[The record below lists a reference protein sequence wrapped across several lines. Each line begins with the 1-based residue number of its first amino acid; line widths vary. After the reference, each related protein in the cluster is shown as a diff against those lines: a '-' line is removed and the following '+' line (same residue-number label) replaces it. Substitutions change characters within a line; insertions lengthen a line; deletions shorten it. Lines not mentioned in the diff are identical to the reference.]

1 MKRILFIAP
10 SSYPVNG
17 AEAIVNIKLLR
28 ALSECGEFAIDLV
41 SKTHKWQNYPTNE
54 SLEDLR
60 IKLESYTT
68 ISVDNKMSLRVVW
81 EHLLAFL
88 FFGVTF
94 KGAHWAYKA
103 LGTVKSLVKGKK
115 YDYII
120 TKDSPSILLGLYL
133 KKKYNVKWVATWND
147 PYPMNMYPFPY
158 GSGNQ
163 NKRGIIDR
171 KLIRIMK
178 KYPDIHI
185 FPSDR
190 LKNYMNF
197 YLKLPESKLH
207 VIPHVVFRN
216 KFIEPNYSQTT
227 LKLIHSG
234 NLCSPRN
241 PATFINA
248 FSRFIK
254 EHPSAKIE
262 FHILGVLDKNV
273 TFMVENEGLSKYIK
287 ILPPV
292 SYSESLALLR
302 NYQIAVIIEANCA
315 EGVFM
320 PTKVSDFMENKIRI
334 FSVSPSCGVLNDLYS
349 SSHIPYFA
357 PVENTSAIYEQ
368 ICKAYGDF
376 VAGKFSRCIEYSNP
390 DFYQDNIVDIY
401 KSF

>member
-1 MKRILFIAP
+1 
-10 SSYPVNG
+10 
-17 AEAIVNIKLLR
+17 
-28 ALSECGEFAIDLV
+28 
-41 SKTHKWQNYPTNE
+41 
-54 SLEDLR
+54 
-60 IKLESYTT
+60 
-68 ISVDNKMSLRVVW
+68 
-81 EHLLAFL
+81 
-88 FFGVTF
+88 
-94 KGAHWAYKA
+94 
-103 LGTVKSLVKGKK
+103 
-115 YDYII
+115 
-120 TKDSPSILLGLYL
+120 
-133 KKKYNVKWVATWND
+133 
-147 PYPMNMYPFPY
+147 
-158 GSGNQ
+158 
-163 NKRGIIDR
+163 
-171 KLIRIMK
+171 
-178 KYPDIHI
+178 
-185 FPSDR
+185 
-190 LKNYMNF
+190 
-197 YLKLPESKLH
+197 
-207 VIPHVVFRN
+207 
-216 KFIEPNYSQTT
+216 
-227 LKLIHSG
+227 
-234 NLCSPRN
+234 LCSPRN

-334 FSVSPSCGVLNDLYS
+334 FSVSPSCGVLNDLYL